1 MKSQVLLQKLLWPYC
16 LCPWKI
22 RQKIEM
28 SLVAHLSRAEN
39 WPFFTKIGRTYTII
53 CLSGLSER
61 NSAPRI
67 LISRKFHFLHHHVR
81 FLIYFFRNLAPN
93 SLVISKVL
101 EPVCCKKQQKKVPD
115 QLQVCGI
122 GDLWRTWMIPN
133 WLYIYESKWFPWSY
147 YTTLQMF
154 CLLKSQTYACKPN
167 PKTTSSNFNR

>member
-1 MKSQVLLQKLLWPYC
+1 MRVSEIRVKRIRANQGLGVQCLTKENCRSMKSQVLLQKLLWPYC

-101 EPVCCKKQQKKVPD
+101 ASN
-115 QLQVCGI
+115 L
-122 GDLWRTWMIPN
+122 R
-133 WLYIYESKWFPWSY
+133 SKWIIKFSASDCFPI
-147 YTTLQMF
+147 
-154 CLLKSQTYACKPN
+154 LLTVW
-167 PKTTSSNFNR
+167 TI

>member
-1 MKSQVLLQKLLWPYC
+1 MTLLPLPVENKTKDRNVPRGSLIQSWKLT
-16 LCPWKI
+16 
-22 RQKIEM
+22 
-28 SLVAHLSRAEN
+28 
-39 WPFFTKIGRTYTII
+39 FFTKIGRTYTII

-122 GDLWRTWMIPN
+122 GDLWRTWIIPN
-133 WLYIYESKWFPWSY
+133 WLYMSPSDSTDHQGSIFIQNLPRSPIPKPVTGQEPF
-147 YTTLQMF
+147 
-154 CLLKSQTYACKPN
+154 LLLLTA
-167 PKTTSSNFNR
+167 NRL